1 VEETGAAP
9 RECMVVAKET
19 MQQRVEKG
27 KDALHE
33 HVTKGLTSAAKNGAQ
48 ET

>member
-1 VEETGAAP
+1 MAQ
-9 RECMVVAKET
+9 ET
-19 MQQRVEKG
+19 MPQRVEKG

-33 HVTKGLTSAAKNGAQ
+33 HVTKGLTSAAKKGAQ